1 MSDGGD
7 SQNVRCFHCDE
18 KGHYKANCPQLK
30 NEKGKGKELEKSK
43 HSYKAT
49 WGHSEDEISSSD
61 DEMVTPICFMAHDNV
76 AKVKPLPIYIDKM
89 RIDYD
94 LFEDQDEAFDFHA

>member
-1 MSDGGD
+1 MSNGGD

-30 NEKGKGKELEKSK
+30 NEKGKGKEPEKSK
-43 HSYKAT
+43 HSYKHGMGDI

-61 DEMVTPICFMAHDNV
+61 DEMVTAICFMAHGND
-76 AKVKPLPIYIDKM
+76 AKVIPPPIYYDKM
-89 RIDYD
+89 KIE
-94 LFEDQDEAFDFHA
+94 L